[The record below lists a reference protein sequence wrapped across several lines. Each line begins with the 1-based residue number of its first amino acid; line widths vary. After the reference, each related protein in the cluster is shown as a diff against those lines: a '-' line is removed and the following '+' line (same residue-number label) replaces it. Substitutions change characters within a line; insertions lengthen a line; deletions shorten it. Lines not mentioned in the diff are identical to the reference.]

1 MFHLFF
7 GIVWTAIS
15 IFIAFIMYNT
25 NGTIEVNG
33 RPVSHAE
40 FEAMLWPKLFIG
52 LFVLIGI
59 IFICVGLKKIITNII
74 TNTRGTET
82 YGLVI
87 DVRPSGT
94 TVNGRPQLMADILIV
109 VDGRTER
116 YSEIVGFD
124 WNKYRTGDFTLLK
137 HYKKDVNLIRRVNA
151 NEVPGNI
158 MGVLRNEMAEKEKF
172 TNAEYADNRYME
184 NPYQNNNTSHMH
196 RNTYNRNESDW

>member
-7 GIVWTAIS
+7 GIIWTAIS
-15 IFIAFIMYNT
+15 VFIAFIMYSGGGNIT
-25 NGTIEVNG
+25 VNG

-40 FEAMLWPKLFIG
+40 FEAMLGPKLFIG
-52 LFVLIGI
+52 LFILIGV

-87 DVRPSGT
+87 GVRPSGT

-124 WNKYRTGDFTLLK
+124 WNKYRTGDFALLK

-158 MGVLRNEMAEKEKF
+158 MGVLRNEMAEKERF
-172 TNAEYADNRYME
+172 TNVGYADNRYME